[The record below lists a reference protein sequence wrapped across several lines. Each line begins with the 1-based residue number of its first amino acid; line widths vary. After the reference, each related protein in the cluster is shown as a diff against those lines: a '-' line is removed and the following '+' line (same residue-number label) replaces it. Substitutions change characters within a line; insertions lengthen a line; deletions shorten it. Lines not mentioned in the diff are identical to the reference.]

1 MITLP
6 NSELHVSPLCL
17 GGNVFGWSA
26 DVNNSEQVLDH
37 FVGNEGNFIDTADM
51 YSQWVEGHSGG
62 ESESII
68 GSWQKKR
75 GTRNSVVI
83 ATKVAKLN
91 SRRGLSPE
99 NIIAACNDSL
109 NRLQTDYID
118 LYYAHED
125 DPDTSIEATLEA
137 FNSLIQ
143 SGKVRY
149 IAASNFSAP
158 RLQQSLEI
166 SERLGY
172 VRYIACQDHYNLL
185 ERDFEDSL
193 KPALEQ
199 NGLCELPYFGLAKGF
214 LTGKY
219 NSQSLFPEGD
229 HRRRWSAEQ
238 LQEFKEASGRIEAK
252 FLKPPFETIAQLAI
266 RFSLAPSEI
275 TTLILGAR
283 TPDQVERNL
292 SAATLP
298 DLDPETLLDLRGMFE
313 GFEEVVNV

>member
-1 MITLP
+1 MRSNRITLP

-37 FVGNEGNFIDTADM
+37 FVGNGVNFVDTPDM
-51 YSQWVEGHSGG
+51 YSHWVEGHSGG

-68 GSWQKKR
+68 GNWQKKR
-75 GTRNSVVI
+75 GNRNSVVI

-91 SRRGLSPE
+91 SRPGLSPE
-99 NIIAACNDSL
+99 NIIAACDDSL

-125 DPDTSIEATLEA
+125 DPDTPIEATLEA

-172 VRYIACQDHYNLL
+172 ARYIACQDHYNLL

-199 NGLCELPYFGLAKGF
+199 NGLSELPYFGLAKGF

-219 NSQSLFPEGD
+219 RPGTSIESV
-229 HRRRWSAEQ
+229 R
-238 LQEFKEASGRIEAK
+238 ASGVTAYQNDRGWGLLGKLDE
-252 FLKPPFETIAQLAI
+252 LAQEHQTSLSAI
-266 RFSLAPSEI
+266 SLAWLRAQPTVAAPIAS
-275 TTLILGAR
+275 A
-283 TPDQVERNL
+283 RNL
-292 SAATLP
+292 DQLKEIMPLITL
-298 DLDPETLLDLRGMFE
+298 T
-313 GFEEVVNV
+313 EEELGRLT

>member
-37 FVGNEGNFIDTADM
+37 FVGNGGNFIDTADM

-68 GSWQKKR
+68 GNWQKKR
-75 GTRNSVVI
+75 GNRNSVVI

-91 SRRGLSPE
+91 SRPGLSPE
-99 NIIAACNDSL
+99 NIIAACDDSL

-125 DPDTSIEATLEA
+125 DPDTPIEATLEA

-172 VRYIACQDHYNLL
+172 ARYIACQDHYNLL

-199 NGLCELPYFGLAKGF
+199 NGLCELPYFGLANGF
-214 LTGKY
+214 CRQISTWNEY
-219 NSQSLFPEGD
+219 
-229 HRRRWSAEQ
+229 
-238 LQEFKEASGRIEAK
+238 RIGSSV
-252 FLKPPFETIAQLAI
+252 
-266 RFSLAPSEI
+266 RSDCVSE
-275 TTLILGAR
+275 
-283 TPDQVERNL
+283 
-292 SAATLP
+292 
-298 DLDPETLLDLRGMFE
+298 
-313 GFEEVVNV
+313 

>member
-37 FVGNEGNFIDTADM
+37 FVGNGGNFIDTADM

-68 GSWQKKR
+68 GNWQKKR
-75 GTRNSVVI
+75 GNRNSVVI

-91 SRRGLSPE
+91 SRPGLSPE
-99 NIIAACNDSL
+99 NIIAACDDSL

-125 DPDTSIEATLEA
+125 DPDTPIEATLEA

-172 VRYIACQDHYNLL
+172 ARYIACQDHYNLL

-193 KPALEQ
+193 KPTLEPVSYTH
-199 NGLCELPYFGLAKGF
+199 L
-214 LTGKY
+214 
-219 NSQSLFPEGD
+219 
-229 HRRRWSAEQ
+229 
-238 LQEFKEASGRIEAK
+238 
-252 FLKPPFETIAQLAI
+252 
-266 RFSLAPSEI
+266 
-275 TTLILGAR
+275 
-283 TPDQVERNL
+283 
-292 SAATLP
+292 TLP
-298 DLDPETLLDLRGMFE
+298 T
-313 GFEEVVNV
+313 NA

>member
-37 FVGNEGNFIDTADM
+37 FVGNGGNFIDTADM
-51 YSQWVEGHSGG
+51 YSQWVEVHSGR

-68 GSWQKKR
+68 GNWQKKR
-75 GTRNSVVI
+75 GNRNSVVI

-91 SRRGLSPE
+91 SRPGLSPE

-125 DPDTSIEATLEA
+125 DPDTPIEATLEA
-137 FNSLIQ
+137 FNFLIQ

-172 VRYIACQDHYNLL
+172 ARYIACQDHYNLL

-199 NGLCELPYFGLAKGF
+199 NGLSELPYFGLAKGF

-219 NSQSLFPEGD
+219 RPGTSIESV
-229 HRRRWSAEQ
+229 R
-238 LQEFKEASGRIEAK
+238 ASGVTAYQNERGWALLRKLDELAK
-252 FLKPPFETIAQLAI
+252 EHHTSLSAI
-266 RFSLAPSEI
+266 SLAWLRAQPTVAAPIAS
-275 TTLILGAR
+275 A
-283 TPDQVERNL
+283 RNL
-292 SAATLP
+292 DQLKEIMPLITL
-298 DLDPETLLDLRGMFE
+298 T
-313 GFEEVVNV
+313 EEELGRLS

>member
-37 FVGNEGNFIDTADM
+37 FVGNGGNFIDTADM

-68 GSWQKKR
+68 GNWQKKR
-75 GTRNSVVI
+75 GNRNSVVI

-99 NIIAACNDSL
+99 NIIAACDDSL

-125 DPDTSIEATLEA
+125 DPDTPIEATLEA

-172 VRYIACQDHYNLL
+172 ARYIACQDHYNLL

-219 NSQSLFPEGD
+219 RPGTSIESV
-229 HRRRWSAEQ
+229 R
-238 LQEFKEASGRIEAK
+238 ASGVTAYQNERGWALLGKLDE
-252 FLKPPFETIAQLAI
+252 LAQEHQTTLSAI
-266 RFSLAPSEI
+266 SLAWLRAQPTVAAPIAS
-275 TTLILGAR
+275 A
-283 TPDQVERNL
+283 RNL
-292 SAATLP
+292 DQLKEIMPLITL
-298 DLDPETLLDLRGMFE
+298 T
-313 GFEEVVNV
+313 EEELGRLT